1 MKNWNFLKLS
11 FCALIAMA
19 ATAFTAC
26 VDDNEDTEAP
36 YLEVTPAILNFDADG
51 VAVDGRDW
59 FEVRT
64 NRPWAASMD
73 TETGAWLTLAPE
85 SGNGTTKVA
94 VSVPAGNRSGKVT
107 FTIANAMGPL
117 KSQTVVVNV
126 GEVKPEEV
134 IFKETMGTGDVS
146 TNPFVD
152 QYTSWDTTGTGAGEV
167 TYSGQTVSVRKSG
180 IANNGSG
187 PNVLFFGK
195 LPAWFSVN
203 KIKLT
208 PEQTDLKLTFLA
220 QSSFKPEGSSE
231 YDNAFD
237 KSTFKVA
244 LSGDGQKWT
253 EIDYT
258 TDTGDA
264 EYPYWVSAAA
274 NFSLKQASEFLYIRF
289 TAEKASAYRLD
300 DIMLVTG
307 NGGQEI
313 DLANGGVDPEPG
325 PGPDVDALFYENFG
339 KGEKVTVDG
348 KENWGYIDQYTDYS
362 KSGAAYV
369 EGTTTYAGS
378 SASVRTNS
386 YNSAPVPPFSGAGHV
401 WFAAGGG
408 TLTVSKLV
416 LQSTQTKLQLSVGVL
431 GGDASGKVTY
441 DPASANLKFELSAD
455 GNTWTAIDNSKIVC
469 EAQGEGAENVWSIAK
484 VDFTLKKAVSNLYIR
499 FSGKALRLDDA
510 TLSESETGGVEID
523 LEGGSEPGPD
533 PSDDVYY
540 YNPVGT
546 SAVSANTPIADY
558 SWGAT
563 GTGVANVTYSKEG
576 NVDIRK
582 SGKSSAGAYEGAS
595 GPNVVF
601 FGTQNPVFM
610 INNIAVPASQT
621 DMQLTFGASRSSRND
636 SGQYDNA
643 FKTDVF
649 TVSLSADGTN
659 WKQITYK
666 VNDGDQRDPYWVFAT
681 ADFTLTKG
689 VSALYIRFAA
699 SEFSVIRLDD
709 IKLAPS
715 TTGGQSVDLEG
726 GSTTEPAVTTADY
739 ASLAATSVVLGGSSA
754 NLTATEV
761 GVQYIEFATGTVSQL
776 DWSKAVKAKAAS
788 VAATWT
794 VAVEGLTAET
804 QYAYRAYATT
814 ASGDVYGD
822 PKTFVTEAA
831 GGSTVKTITIPE
843 MIAKMTSTATVLDP
857 DNDYEFEAVV
867 MNDVAGGNFT
877 FNNLIVATE
886 NATTAKNGVTLYGN
900 AVAPSTLGVTKG
912 DKVKIT
918 LYKGLAK
925 LQNYNGMYEIT
936 GDATATWCKVEKVG
950 TATVNPVTI
959 TVDKLAEYQGMA
971 VTIADATTSAAG
983 VWATAAAA
991 GNHTLTAGGTSF
1003 AVYVKKGAAAFVDK
1017 KFAAMTASISG
1028 LAAVNRNAAQLVPR
1042 NWDDVKAFEDNGS
1055 ATAPEITTLT
1065 PDALVWEPTATD
1077 GKTIIIAGTN
1087 LDGAQFTLSTPAH
1100 FAAQMWGGEIAV
1112 APLAANDTDKDIVET
1127 LTVSVAGGNSKT
1139 VTLTHKT
1146 ANTSVGGGEETETF
1160 ANYEESLASEASVY
1174 TNSGSFAG
1182 VISGNPTWN
1191 YTGCGNPNQA
1201 ATDKSALE
1209 TAGLTVSSGAVY
1221 VAMGKKGTL
1230 SVTIKGGLSGLKFNA
1245 LTSSKAIGKVTVSL
1259 NGTELKSVTV
1269 AKNSKKAVEVTG
1281 IESNGQD
1288 VEIKFEET
1296 SGNNRFTIGDVVL
1309 TK

>member
-1 MKNWNFLKLS
+1 
-11 FCALIAMA
+11 
-19 ATAFTAC
+19 
-26 VDDNEDTEAP
+26 
-36 YLEVTPAILNFDADG
+36 
-51 VAVDGRDW
+51 
-59 FEVRT
+59 
-64 NRPWAASMD
+64 
-73 TETGAWLTLAPE
+73 
-85 SGNGTTKVA
+85 
-94 VSVPAGNRSGKVT
+94 
-107 FTIANAMGPL
+107 
-117 KSQTVVVNV
+117 
-126 GEVKPEEV
+126 
-134 IFKETMGTGDVS
+134 
-146 TNPFVD
+146 
-152 QYTSWDTTGTGAGEV
+152 
-167 TYSGQTVSVRKSG
+167 
-180 IANNGSG
+180 
-187 PNVLFFGK
+187 
-195 LPAWFSVN
+195 
-203 KIKLT
+203 
-208 PEQTDLKLTFLA
+208 
-220 QSSFKPEGSSE
+220 
-231 YDNAFD
+231 
-237 KSTFKVA
+237 
-244 LSGDGQKWT
+244 
-253 EIDYT
+253 
-258 TDTGDA
+258 
-264 EYPYWVSAAA
+264 
-274 NFSLKQASEFLYIRF
+274 
-289 TAEKASAYRLD
+289 
-300 DIMLVTG
+300 
-307 NGGQEI
+307 
-313 DLANGGVDPEPG
+313 
-325 PGPDVDALFYENFG
+325 
-339 KGEKVTVDG
+339 
-348 KENWGYIDQYTDYS
+348 
-362 KSGAAYV
+362 
-369 EGTTTYAGS
+369 
-378 SASVRTNS
+378 
-386 YNSAPVPPFSGAGHV
+386 
-401 WFAAGGG
+401 
-408 TLTVSKLV
+408 
-416 LQSTQTKLQLSVGVL
+416 
-431 GGDASGKVTY
+431 
-441 DPASANLKFELSAD
+441 
-455 GNTWTAIDNSKIVC
+455 
-469 EAQGEGAENVWSIAK
+469 
-484 VDFTLKKAVSNLYIR
+484 
-499 FSGKALRLDDA
+499 
-510 TLSESETGGVEID
+510 
-523 LEGGSEPGPD
+523 
-533 PSDDVYY
+533 
-540 YNPVGT
+540 
-546 SAVSANTPIADY
+546 
-558 SWGAT
+558 
-563 GTGVANVTYSKEG
+563 
-576 NVDIRK
+576 
-582 SGKSSAGAYEGAS
+582 
-595 GPNVVF
+595 
-601 FGTQNPVFM
+601 
-610 INNIAVPASQT
+610 
-621 DMQLTFGASRSSRND
+621 MQLTFGASRSSRND

-726 GSTTEPAVTTADY
+726 GSTAEPSVTTADY

-900 AVAPSTLGVTKG
+900 AVAPSEIDVTKG

-1055 ATAPEITTLT
+1055 TTAPEISSLT

-1146 ANTSVGGGEETETF
+1146 ANTGGGSEGLTIKVDMKESITKFPTTQNKTEVMTRTIDG
-1160 ANYEESLASEASVY
+1160 YEWSVFNIKQQTTSDY
-1174 TNSGSFAG
+1174 IMVYGAG
-1182 VISGNPTWN
+1182 VSAI
-1191 YTGCGNPNQA
+1191 
-1201 ATDKSALE
+1201 ATRGYVQTPAV
-1209 TAGLTVSSGAVY
+1209 AGRTLKTIKVTTPSSGTISAKAALKIVDVDGAQIAPSKNTSTTKTTY
-1221 VAMGKKGTL
+1221 EFTLGGTQAGAAYRIIAD
-1230 SVTIKGGLSGLKFNA
+1230 SDKNA
-1245 LTSSKAIGKVTVSL
+1245 QIAAI
-1259 NGTELKSVTV
+1259 ELIY
-1269 AKNSKKAVEVTG
+1269 E
-1281 IESNGQD
+1281 
-1288 VEIKFEET
+1288 
-1296 SGNNRFTIGDVVL
+1296 
-1309 TK
+1309 